1 MASHEV
7 PFLGDFVI
15 NPDGSTLSA
24 RDIDTN
30 TISPFSGNI
39 INVPYPYTLLVSNLS
54 AVSATINQVNILVTE
69 LSGFIVEGSDNSI
82 HIHSIIIPGSNDLSI
97 NHAPISSNS
106 WVSIAGDLQTQ
117 NDLYVSGVAYI
128 ADEFVTNFTAVNLSA
143 LNANTY
149 NLTGVNNWFTNETVV
164 DSHITNLTAT
174 NLSGLNV
181 QTYNLTGVNNYFTN
195 VTISNCLSTDCISP
209 FTADASISAH
219 GNIDMLG
226 YSISG
231 IGNNS
236 LSFQSGLK
244 ISSDSEKR
252 LRMDT
257 YSTSENMTCSAF
269 GLHAHAEGTGT
280 VASGDYSHAEGANNT
295 ASGFYTHAE
304 GANNTAIADWSHVE
318 GLNNIAYSGHAEGEN
333 NISKQGSHVEGLFS
347 TADGYHSHAEGRSRS
362 SGIHAHSEG
371 IYTHAAGNHSH
382 SAGQYSVAAHDQT
395 FVWSSYNTSVS
406 STNTNQFTVSAG
418 NGVRLGQNVEIGGNI
433 SFVGATTFSGTV
445 TALGTFLTITL
456 NGSAVAIPLYSY

>member
-149 NLTGVNNWFTNETVV
+149 NLT
-164 DSHITNLTAT
+164 S
-174 NLSGLNV
+174 
-181 QTYNLTGVNNYFTN
+181 VNNYFTN